1 MAKSLFKSMH
11 GFLPTLSYNKRMRD
25 LLDRLYPKA
34 IQWCSSDTEPDDCIN
49 IDISKF
55 YSSILI
61 DNNTKIPIYTI
72 FDDIRKFNDNH
83 LREDGEFYI
92 DEIVIEIFGQKI
104 RFENDFY
111 HCSLINYL
119 LTKGLIKR
127 DSIKYFLP

>member
-34 IQWCSSDTEPDDCIN
+34 IQWCSSDPE
-49 IDISKF
+49 
-55 YSSILI
+55 
-61 DNNTKIPIYTI
+61 PIYTI

-104 RFENDFY
+104 RLENGFY